1 MAQPAENVS
10 ITPVFYTEVVEDVNA
25 SRLAGRPVMVE
36 EDRVE
41 YRIAGNRNF
50 NPHFLAHEFH
60 EKVNGEEITHAMR
73 FSDEYKRFKET
84 GGNLS
89 RGTPLEN
96 LPGLTPVQKSTLKAL
111 SVFSIE
117 ALANLEGRDLK
128 NLGPGGHE
136 MKQAAQKFLD
146 VGSGRVD
153 MSKML
158 SEFAALKAQND
169 ELSRIVQAGRPE
181 PVEIRAEPN
190 ADLDDFIERVE
201 ETVAKTEQS
210 HNFENLV
217 EMHQAD
223 PYVGVLDTELKD
235 RIEKLAGQ
243 RPRGN
248 PNRETLVGMLSSLEG
263 E

>member
-73 FSDEYKRFKET
+73 FKDEYKRFKET

-158 SEFAALKAQND
+158 AEFAALKAQND

-181 PVEIRAEPN
+181 PVEAIH
-190 ADLDDFIERVE
+190 VE
-201 ETVAKTEQS
+201 EHVPEFVPVQPI
-210 HNFENLV
+210 V
-217 EMHQAD
+217 EEPSAD
-223 PYVGVLDTELKD
+223 PYEGFSDDDLKQLIKEKSGSGVRGPTPPREVLIGMLKD
-235 RIEKLAGQ
+235 L
-243 RPRGN
+243 
-248 PNRETLVGMLSSLEG
+248 G